1 MEEHL
6 PLHLGQAKVERK
18 REERRKTMS
27 KVLIASRSDADC
39 DMQVVAEGIYS
50 QTRCRS
56 PPKTLTLTFDNL
68 ARPLSAKNDFQKTKN
83 FPFFKL

>member
-18 REERRKTMS
+18 KEERRKAVS
-27 KVLIASRSDADC
+27 KVLIASRSVADC
-39 DMQVVAEGIYS
+39 DVQVVAEGIYS

-56 PPKTLTLTFDNL
+56 PLKTFLTLDNL
-68 ARPLSAKNDFQKTKN
+68 GRPLSAENDFQKTKN